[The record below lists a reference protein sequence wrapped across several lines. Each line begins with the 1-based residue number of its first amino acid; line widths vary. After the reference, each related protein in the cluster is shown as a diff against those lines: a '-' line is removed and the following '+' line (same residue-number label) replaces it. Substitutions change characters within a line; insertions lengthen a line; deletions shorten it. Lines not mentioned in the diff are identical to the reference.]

1 MEATKQ
7 YMAFEAGETRY
18 AVPMEYVG
26 YIVAASEKYPQCMPP
41 GMPVYVKCIMRM
53 EQKPVPI
60 VDLARLKDDI
70 GINEQEHIYSLILV
84 FSYEEKPVG
93 VLADDIFVIPEQPE
107 IKVGIESV
115 TQRMIIKIDSEDFVL
130 FNVPELYAE
139 I

>member
-1 MEATKQ
+1 M
-7 YMAFEAGETRY
+7 
-18 AVPMEYVG
+18 
-26 YIVAASEKYPQCMPP
+26 
-41 GMPVYVKCIMRM
+41 YVKCIMRM

-60 VDLARLKDDI
+60 VDLDRFKDDI

-93 VLADDIFVIPEQPE
+93 VLADDIFVIPEQQE
-107 IKVGIESV
+107 IKVGIEPV

>member
-1 MEATKQ
+1 
-7 YMAFEAGETRY
+7 
-18 AVPMEYVG
+18 
-26 YIVAASEKYPQCMPP
+26 MPP

-60 VDLARLKDDI
+60 VDLDRFKDDI

-93 VLADDIFVIPEQPE
+93 VLADDIFVIPEQQE
-107 IKVGIESV
+107 IKVGIEPV
-115 TQRMIIKIDSEDFVL
+115 TQRIIIKIDSEDFVL